1 MTTRDEG
8 HKDENWLPF
17 LLECFDY
24 DPETGVIKWKNSR
37 PRRHFPSDHGYK
49 VWHKRDAGNVITST
63 SSGYI
68 QLQLMW
74 KGKKTREKGHRFAW
88 AVVHGSFPEDPLQ
101 IDHKNRDRSD
111 NRIKNL
117 RLVTNAENGRNRKI
131 AKNNKSGVNGVSYIQ
146 RDDRWEARIDGVF
159 QRQKRFKT
167 KEEAVKQR
175 EQWDKELGFS
185 VERREPDGPPA
196 A

>member
-1 MTTRDEG
+1 M
-8 HKDENWLPF
+8 
-17 LLECFDY
+17 
-24 DPETGVIKWKNSR
+24 
-37 PRRHFPSDHGYK
+37 
-49 VWHKRDAGNVITST
+49 
-63 SSGYI
+63 
-68 QLQLMW
+68 
-74 KGKKTREKGHRFAW
+74 
-88 AVVHGSFPEDPLQ
+88 VHGSFPKDPLQ

-185 VERREPDGPPA
+185 VEKREPDGTPA